1 MNRTSEAE
9 KVAAGLVFF
18 FGFALGFALLGFALL
33 GFAVLGFAVLGF
45 APRLT
50 CALCC
55 RPGS

>member
-18 FGFALGFALLGFALL
+18 FGFAVL
-33 GFAVLGFAVLGF
+33 GFAVLGFAVLGFALGFAVLGF